1 MSIEVATVPMVT
13 GARAGGHRLTGFV
26 NRRPGDWRPGPTGT
40 APPPYGQTISTVTTT
55 RTTLHRLAGIPG
67 ARRYA
72 LSATVEAATSG
83 VLRPFL
89 VLYAVTTGLSAPTAG
104 VLLTVGMLAGLGA
117 IPLAGRWIDT
127 GARRGPASAALLA
140 RAAGALVLVLLPGSA
155 GFAAAAVLVG
165 VGTQTA
171 APANAALI
179 AALTEPGQRPAALA
193 TIRSL
198 RNAGLGTGALFATLV
213 VAGGPGA
220 LRWLALVTAAGC
232 ALGAVLVAGMPLQ
245 HRATGP
251 AMTADGQVAAVG
263 PTATGD
269 GRVAS
274 GRSAAAWDGRVVA
287 DGRLRMVTILAVAG
301 IPFAFYADILEIA
314 LPLLLVQDLRAA
326 PAWSSGIF
334 VGNTV
339 LVIALQVVVTVRLAR
354 RPHGYVLAA
363 SGVLL
368 AASYLGFWLGAAAG
382 GGTGTL
388 IVALVAVPYTMG
400 EILYTGSAEP
410 LVIALAPAHLLGRS
424 LARWQLSYG
433 LARAVDPMII
443 TALLTVGAAALW
455 VPLAVATL
463 AGAAV
468 VALATRSDAAA
479 AVIGSEQSRR

>member
-1 MSIEVATVPMVT
+1 M
-13 GARAGGHRLTGFV
+13 
-26 NRRPGDWRPGPTGT
+26 
-40 APPPYGQTISTVTTT
+40 TTT

-89 VLYAVTTGLSAPTAG
+89 VLYAVTTGLSAPLAG

-127 GARRGPASAALLA
+127 GARRGPATAALLA
-140 RAAGALVLVLLPGSA
+140 RAAGALVLVLLPGPA

-165 VGTQTA
+165 VGTQIA

-179 AALTEPGQRPAALA
+179 AALTEPAQRPAALA

-198 RNAGLGTGALFATLV
+198 RNAGLGTGALFATLL

-220 LRWLALVTAAGC
+220 LHWLALVTAAGC
-232 ALGAVLVAGMPLQ
+232 ALGAALIAGVPLP
-245 HRATGP
+245 HRAV
-251 AMTADGQVAAVG
+251 ATA
-263 PTATGD
+263 ATGYD
-269 GRVAS
+269 QAAS
-274 GRSAAAWDGRVVA
+274 G
-287 DGRLRMVTILAVAG
+287 GRLRMVTILAVAG

-339 LVIALQVVVTVRLAR
+339 LVIALQVVAAVRLTR
-354 RPHGYVLAA
+354 WPYGYVLAA

-388 IVALVAVPYTMG
+388 VVALVAVPYTVG

-410 LVIALAPAHLLGRS
+410 LVIASAPAHLLGRS

-468 VALATRSDAAA
+468 VARATRAK
-479 AVIGSEQSRR
+479 QQ

>member
-1 MSIEVATVPMVT
+1 
-13 GARAGGHRLTGFV
+13 
-26 NRRPGDWRPGPTGT
+26 
-40 APPPYGQTISTVTTT
+40 VTTT

-89 VLYAVTTGLSAPTAG
+89 VLYAVTTGLSAPLAG

-127 GARRGPASAALLA
+127 GARRGPATAALLA
-140 RAAGALVLVLLPGSA
+140 RAAGALVLVLLPGPA

-165 VGTQTA
+165 VGTQIA

-179 AALTEPGQRPAALA
+179 AALTEPAQRPAALA

-198 RNAGLGTGALFATLV
+198 RNAGLGTGALFATLL

-220 LRWLALVTAAGC
+220 LHWLALVTAAGC
-232 ALGAVLVAGMPLQ
+232 ALGAALIAGVPLP
-245 HRATGP
+245 HRAV
-251 AMTADGQVAAVG
+251 ATA
-263 PTATGD
+263 ATGYD
-269 GRVAS
+269 QAAS
-274 GRSAAAWDGRVVA
+274 G
-287 DGRLRMVTILAVAG
+287 GRLRMVTILAVAG

-339 LVIALQVVVTVRLAR
+339 LVIALQVVAAVRLTR
-354 RPHGYVLAA
+354 WPYGYVLAA

-388 IVALVAVPYTMG
+388 VVALVAVPYTVG

-410 LVIALAPAHLLGRS
+410 LVIASAPAHLLGRS

-468 VALATRSDAAA
+468 VARATRAK
-479 AVIGSEQSRR
+479 QQ